1 MNDFLSASPDAVL
14 ETNHVESGLSRIPS
28 KNGWVPFCLLTNA
41 NVHIVRGVFDLLG
54 PVTVMKRKF
63 TYSKS
68 SNDTH
73 GWISRSIMCYQKG
86 CSFQAKP
93 DSADYSMSCRQF
105 MLSSKGQHTTMT

>member
-14 ETNHVESGLSRIPS
+14 ETNHIDSSLSHIPS
-28 KNGWVPFCLLTNA
+28 TNGWVPLCLPTND
-41 NVHIVRGVFDLLG
+41 NVYNVGEPFDLLG
-54 PVTVMKRKF
+54 PATVKKQTF
-63 TYSKS
+63 TYYKS
-68 SNDTH
+68 SNDTQ
-73 GWISRSIMCYQKG
+73 GWISHSIMCYQKG